1 MRVTEQQTPPQ
12 NRSFT
17 ATARRAQIVDATIEI
32 LAESGYAQASFS
44 RIAERAG
51 LSSTRLISYH
61 FAGKQDLIDAVVQGV
76 YAAIEA
82 HMTDRMADLPDLRTT
97 LRTYIGAL
105 VDFIAAHRAQ
115 MQALMT
121 VFLDHR
127 DPDGDQSYD
136 AATDIAVI
144 TPLQQILAAGQDTG
158 EFRHF
163 DTFVMATTIQR
174 SIDGL
179 PFLLRGTPD
188 LDLAKY
194 ATELSTLFDLA
205 TRAPQ

>member
-1 MRVTEQQTPPQ
+1 MVQT
-12 NRSFT
+12 
-17 ATARRAQIVDATIEI
+17 V
-32 LAESGYAQASFS
+32 
-44 RIAERAG
+44 
-51 LSSTRLISYH
+51 H
-61 FAGKQDLIDAVVQGV
+61 
-76 YAAIEA
+76 AAIGA
-82 HMTDRMADLPDLRTT
+82 HMTDRMADLPDLRST
-97 LRTYIGAL
+97 LRTYISAL
-105 VDFIAAHRAQ
+105 VEFIATHQAQ

-127 DPDGDQSYD
+127 DPKGDPSYD
-136 AATDIAVI
+136 AETDVQVTA
-144 TPLQQILAAGQDTG
+144 PLQEILAAGQDSG
-158 EFRHF
+158 EFRDF

-188 LDLAKY
+188 LDLTKY

>member
-1 MRVTEQQTPPQ
+1 MRVSEKSRS
-12 NRSFT
+12 RSFT
-17 ATARRAQIVDATIEI
+17 ATARRAQIIEATIEI
-32 LAESGYAQASFS
+32 LAESGYAQATFS

-61 FAGKQDLIDAVVQGV
+61 FAGKQDLIDAVVQTV
-76 YAAIEA
+76 YAAIGA
-82 HMTDRMADLPDLRTT
+82 HMTGRMADLPDLRTT
-97 LRTYIGAL
+97 LRTYISAL
-105 VDFIAAHRAQ
+105 VDFIASHQAQ

-127 DPDGDQSYD
+127 DPAGDPGYD
-136 AATDIAVI
+136 AETDAEVT
-144 TPLQQILAAGQDTG
+144 TPLQQILSAGQDSG
-158 EFRHF
+158 EFRRF

-188 LDLAKY
+188 LDLADY
-194 ATELSTLFDLA
+194 AEELSTLFDLA
-205 TRAPQ
+205 TRAPR

>member
-1 MRVTEQQTPPQ
+1 MRVTSAPPS
-12 NRSFT
+12 RSFT
-17 ATARRAQIVDATIEI
+17 ATARRTQIIDATIEI
-32 LAESGYAQASFS
+32 LAESGYTQATFS
-44 RIAERAG
+44 RIAQRAG

-61 FAGKQDLIDAVVQGV
+61 FAGKQDLIDAVVQTV
-76 YAAIEA
+76 HAAIGA
-82 HMTDRMADLPDLRTT
+82 HMTDRMTDLPDLRST
-97 LRTYIGAL
+97 LHTYISAL
-105 VDFIAAHRAQ
+105 VEFIATHQAQ

-127 DPDGDQSYD
+127 DPKGDPTYDGE
-136 AATDIAVI
+136 TDVQVTA
-144 TPLQQILAAGQDTG
+144 PLQEILAAGQDSG
-158 EFRHF
+158 EFRDF
-163 DTFVMATTIQR
+163 DTFVMATTVQR

-188 LDLAKY
+188 LDLTKY